1 MMSPKELHFVSEMEK
16 FGVATGL
23 PPSIARV
30 LGYLSVSE
38 PAHQPASQ
46 VQAALELSSGSV
58 SEALSILVTSRLV
71 QRFKKPN
78 DRRFYYELHA
88 DAWRRA
94 TIYKL
99 KALSNAVTL
108 AEKGMKDFPGNKRLE
123 AMHEIYTLFDK
134 EFSEIAKK
142 LEL

>member
-1 MMSPKELHFVSEMEK
+1 MTPQELQFVNEMER
-16 FGVATGL
+16 FGSATGL
-23 PPSIARV
+23 PPSVSKV

-38 PAHQPASQ
+38 PAYQSAPQ
-46 VQAALELSSGSV
+46 IQAALELSSGSV
-58 SEALSILVTSRLV
+58 SEALGILTTSRLV
-71 QRFKKPN
+71 ERHKKPN

-99 KALSNAVTL
+99 RALSSAVTL

-123 AMHEIYTLFDK
+123 AMHEIYAIFDK

-142 LEL
+142 LES